1 MELEGL
7 FYAFPFIFKVVVH
20 IGDIPDADFGD
31 LKATIAVYGNNAEVQ
46 TDQYMASPFGETS
59 VLMSELVRFCVF

>member
-1 MELEGL
+1 VESEEPVHTFG
-7 FYAFPFIFKVVVH
+7 FIFNVVH
-20 IGDIPDADFGD
+20 TGNIPDADFGD